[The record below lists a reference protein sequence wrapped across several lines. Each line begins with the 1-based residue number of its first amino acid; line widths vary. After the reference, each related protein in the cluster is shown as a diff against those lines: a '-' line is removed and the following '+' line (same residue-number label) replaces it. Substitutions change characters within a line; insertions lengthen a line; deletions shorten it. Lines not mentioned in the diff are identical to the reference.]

1 MMIRSLAT
9 LLCAVFIIA
18 EASAQTPQYFITAPG
33 SSGIGSPFHNDTNYN
48 KSQLIYHPSEFAGAP
63 PGMIVAVYVK
73 PAYIE
78 PFRNGTPSYSNF
90 TIRMKQYQP
99 DTFPTTRPFSF
110 VTGMTTVL
118 QAPTYTFPGPV
129 TVDKWIK
136 IPLQTPFPFSREI
149 NLLVE
154 ISQGPDTPKNSF
166 GLRSYVSPI
175 TNRRLEDKVNATTT
189 MHINLQLPYFGFDL
203 APTSV
208 GAMGGLSDVR
218 IYPNPG
224 SGRFR
229 ISFEAKAAVKEV
241 LVTVRNALG
250 QEVYRQAY
258 RDIGSSFAADLDMEG
273 AAKGVYFVEVSADG
287 ATAVKRLAIQ

>member
-1 MMIRSLAT
+1 MIIRSSII
-9 LLCAVFIIA
+9 LLIA
-18 EASAQTPQYFITAPG
+18 MVIVVHASAQTPQYFITAPG

-99 DTFPTTRPFSF
+99 DTFPNTRPFPF

-118 QAPTYTFPGPV
+118 QAPTYTFSGPV

-154 ISQGPDTPKNSF
+154 ISQGPDTPKNGF
-166 GLRSYVSPI
+166 GLKSYGSPI
-175 TNRRLEDKVNATTT
+175 AHRRLSDKVNAATT
-189 MHINLQLPYFGFDL
+189 MYIHLSLPYFGFDL

-208 GAMGGLSDVR
+208 GATGGLSDVS

-229 ISFEAKAAVKEV
+229 ICFEAKASVREV
-241 LVTVRNALG
+241 SVSVRNALG

-273 AAKGVYFVEVSADG
+273 AAKGVYVVEVSADG